1 MIVPTAVV
9 ITGLGVVSPLGLDTA
24 STWAALRAG
33 REARRLVDLFDTD
46 GLRCHHAAQ
55 VELPAASRAERRLSR
70 ASRLALPA
78 AREAFAQAGLAG
90 NFAVVP
96 LCLSTTGGAM
106 EFGETFLCGVLAK
119 KPRRGLN
126 LIARYQPQQ
135 QALDLQ
141 RALGINGPITILG
154 NACASGTN
162 ALGHACD
169 MIRAGLADCVLVG
182 GYEAL
187 TDLIFTGFDCLQLL
201 SPDLCR
207 PFDTARDGLLLGE
220 GAAFFVLENADH
232 ARARGVEILGTIIG
246 YGHAIDG
253 HRLTQ
258 PDPSGR
264 ALVAAMRAALNQAQ
278 LHPRDVAYINAHGT
292 GTPINDAAE
301 AAAYVE
307 LFGDDLAQVAISS
320 TKASFGH
327 ALGAAGCLEAAM
339 TLCAARDRVA
349 PPQLH
354 LREPIPAVAASLA
367 RCRLPLPPGAPV
379 MSVNLGFGGSN
390 AALIFQA

>member
-1 MIVPTAVV
+1 MIVPTVV
-9 ITGLGVVSPLGLDTA
+9 AITGMGVVSPLGLDTA
-24 STWAALRAG
+24 STGAALRAG
-33 REARRLVDLFDTD
+33 REARRLVNLFDTD

-55 VELPAASRAERRLSR
+55 VELPSASRAERRLSR

-78 AREAFAQAGLAG
+78 AREAFAQADLAG
-90 NFAVVP
+90 NSAALP

-106 EFGETFLCGVLAK
+106 EFGETFLRSVLAK
-119 KPRRGLN
+119 KPRRGLD

-141 RALGINGPITILG
+141 RELGINGPITILG

-162 ALGHACD
+162 ALGHGYD
-169 MIRAGLADCVLVG
+169 LIRAGLADCVLAG

-207 PFDTARDGLLLGE
+207 PFDIARDGLLLGE
-220 GAAFFVLENADH
+220 GAAFFVLENAGH
-232 ARARGVEILGTIIG
+232 ARARGVEILGTITG

-258 PDPSGR
+258 PDPTGR
-264 ALVAAMRAALNQAQ
+264 ALVAAMRAALDQAG
-278 LHPRDVAYINAHGT
+278 LHSREVAYINAHGT
-292 GTPINDAAE
+292 GTAINDAAE
-301 AAAYVE
+301 VAAYVE
-307 LFGDDLAQVAISS
+307 LFGADLAQVAISS
-320 TKASFGH
+320 TKAAFGH

-339 TLCAARDRVA
+339 ALCAARDRVA
-349 PPQLH
+349 PLQLH
-354 LREPIPAVAASLA
+354 LREPMPAVAASLA
-367 RCRLPLPPGAPV
+367 RCGLPLPPGAPV

>member
-1 MIVPTAVV
+1 MNRGAAVA
-9 ITGLGVVSPLGLDTA
+9 ITGMGVVSPLGLDTA

-33 REARRLVDLFDTD
+33 TEARRPVELFDTD

-55 VELPAASRAERRLSR
+55 VELPPASHAERRLSR

-78 AREAFAQAGLAG
+78 AREAFAQAGLAAG
-90 NFAVVP
+90 STPVP

-106 EFGETFLCGVLAK
+106 EFGEAFLRGVREK
-119 KPRRGLN
+119 RPRRGLD
-126 LIARYQPQQ
+126 LIALYQPQQ

-141 RALGINGPITILG
+141 RALGINGPVTILG

-169 MIRAGLADCVLVG
+169 LIRAGLTDCVLAG

-220 GAAFFVLENADH
+220 GAAFFVLENAGY
-232 ARARGVEILGTIIG
+232 ARARGAEILGTITG

-264 ALVAAMRAALNQAQ
+264 ALVVAMRAALDQAN
-278 LHPRDVAYINAHGT
+278 LHPREIAYINAHGT
-292 GTPINDAAE
+292 GTAINDAAE

-307 LFGDDLAQVAISS
+307 LFGADLAHVAISS
-320 TKASFGH
+320 TKAAFGH

-339 TLCAARDRVA
+339 ALCAVRDLVA
-349 PPQLH
+349 PSQLH
-354 LREPIPAVAASLA
+354 LREPMPAVAASLV
-367 RCRLPLPPGAPV
+367 RCGLPLPPGALV